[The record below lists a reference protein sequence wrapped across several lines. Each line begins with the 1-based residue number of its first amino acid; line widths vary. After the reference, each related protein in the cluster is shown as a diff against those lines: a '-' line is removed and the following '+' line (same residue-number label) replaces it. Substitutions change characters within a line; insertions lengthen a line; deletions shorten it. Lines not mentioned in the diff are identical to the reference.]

1 MLLGLIAFC
10 TVVMRSFP
18 ETNLAR
24 WLNATLVEQPLAWL
38 SKLKRRD
45 VILLFVIVGL
55 LLVGD
60 NFIML
65 FGVGELMAIAVNL
78 SVYFDA
84 ALAVYFNAVLVA
96 TAVTIA
102 AAAVT
107 AWRSIRVRL
116 APAFSAL
123 ARRRVRAVRESRS
136 KPRQHKPRDNED
148 APAWGLVFAA

>member
-10 TVVMRSFP
+10 TVVMRCFP
-18 ETNLAR
+18 ETTLAR
-24 WLNATLVEQPLAWL
+24 WLNTTLVEQPLAWL

-45 VILLFVIVGL
+45 VILLFVIIGL

-65 FGVGELMAIAVNL
+65 FGMGELVAIAVNL

-84 ALAVYFNAVLVA
+84 ALAVYFDAVLVA

-102 AAAVT
+102 AALVT

-116 APAFSAL
+116 SPRFSAL
-123 ARRRVRAVRESRS
+123 AQRRVRAARESKS
-136 KPRQHKPRDNED
+136 KPRQPKPLNNED
-148 APAWGLVFAA
+148 APARGLAFAA